1 MPPMMKAAVVHR
13 PGGPEVLK
21 IETRARPIAA
31 EDQVLIRIKAI
42 GLNRS
47 ELFTRRG
54 QSPGIAFPRVLGI
67 EATGLVE
74 QAPASSSLKFGDR
87 VATVMGG
94 MGRLFDGGYAEYVAV
109 PADHV
114 RRIDTQLPW
123 PVLGALPEMLQ
134 TAWGAV
140 FTALKGRA
148 GDKLLIRGG
157 TTSVGLAAAQI
168 ARRRGL
174 IVAATTRRSER
185 LDFLASCGVMFP
197 ILDTGSVEDAVR
209 QSWPEGADK
218 VLDLVGTTTL
228 EDSLRCAGKGGI
240 VCMSGMVSDAW
251 TMPQFE
257 PMAAI
262 PSGVCLTTYSGGVED
277 FMAMPLQELVKDV
290 ESGRLNIPL
299 GPTFPLSEIAKAH
312 ALMESNQ
319 AMGKIVVL
327 P

>member
-1 MPPMMKAAVVHR
+1 MKNMMMVAVVRR
-13 PGGPEVLK
+13 PGGPDVLE
-21 IETRARPIAA
+21 IETRQVPMPSAN
-31 EDQVLIRIKAI
+31 EVLIRVKAV

-54 QSPGIAFPRVLGI
+54 QSPGITFPRVLGI
-67 EATGLVE
+67 EATGIVE
-74 QAPASSSLKFGDR
+74 LAPDTSHLKAGDR

-94 MGRLFDGGYAEYVAV
+94 MGRLFDGGYAQYVIV

-114 RRIDTQLPW
+114 RRIETSLSW
-123 PVLGALPEMLQ
+123 AVLGALPEMLQ
-134 TAWGAV
+134 TAWGALY
-140 FTALKGRA
+140 TALHGRP

-168 ARRRGL
+168 AMRRGM
-174 IVAATTRRSER
+174 IVSATTRQPER
-185 LDFLASCGVMFP
+185 LDFLASYGVIFP
-197 ILDTGSVEDAVR
+197 ILDTGSVENAVR

-218 VLDLVGTTTL
+218 VLDLVGATTL

-277 FMAMPLQELVKDV
+277 FMTMPLQELVKDV
-290 ESGRLNIPL
+290 ERGRLNIPL
-299 GPTFPLSEIAKAH
+299 GPTFPLLEIAKAH

-319 AMGKIVVL
+319 ALGKIVVL